1 MKYCDIKD
9 FKGLKAYCYKVC
21 DTSVIYTTSP
31 SPLCKFE
38 GDNYLKELHASPS
51 GALGFRLFEKSILW
65 CNVSVLQGI
74 IYSYNT
80 PVGVVINESLLFV
93 PSKQFPF
100 KSATTKKLVTI
111 LNRNFM
117 YIELKTLKL
126 ILKMLGL
133 NLGWLE

>member
-9 FKGLKAYCYKVC
+9 IKGLMAYCNRKT
-21 DTSVIYTTSP
+21 DTCIIPTSTP
-31 SPLCKFE
+31 TPMTKFE
-38 GDNYLKELHASPS
+38 GDNYLKELYASPS
-51 GALGFRLFEKSILW
+51 KALGVRLFEKSILW

-74 IYSYNT
+74 IYSYDT
-80 PVGVVINESLLFV
+80 PIGVVINESLLFV
-93 PSKQFPF
+93 HSKSLPF
-100 KSATTKKLVTI
+100 KSATTKKLTTI

-133 NLGWLE
+133 DLGWLE